1 VVPGQDRQNRR
12 GGREIVLPVFLAD
25 GRCSIEMA
33 DGEVVGVGFKPFLD
47 EARTVELIEDEQ
59 APVLPGVVY
68 TRVAGVPFHDDVIQL
83 PVFGAGKSVEIR
95 PEPGNL
101 RDRNALAVFGDG
113 HRVGYL
119 PDSIASV
126 LAPAGTRV
134 GHGVIL
140 MEWST
145 NGMRH
150 GIWVLGSM
158 HVHFS
163 LYVDK

>member
-1 VVPGQDRQNRR
+1 MAHGENRR
-12 GGREIVLPVFLAD
+12 AGDEIVLPVFLGD
-25 GRCSIEMA
+25 GRCSIEVA

-47 EARTVELIEDEQ
+47 KARTVELIEDER

-68 TRVAGVPFHDDVIQL
+68 TRVAGVSFHDDVIQL
-83 PVFGAGKSVEIR
+83 PHFGAGKNVEIR
-95 PEPGNL
+95 PEPGNP
-101 RDRNALAVFGDG
+101 RDRNALAVFGGG

-119 PDSIASV
+119 PDPIASV
-126 LAPAGTRV
+126 LAPSGTRV

-145 NGMRH
+145 NGARH

-158 HVHFS
+158 HVHLS
-163 LYVDK
+163 LSVDT